1 MVHPAS
7 RDFALLPNGSR
18 RFQTVRT
25 GSIPATS
32 TLIMPLT
39 RRFIES
45 ARTTVRLRDG
55 AGLLTCDDA
64 GLRSRA

>member
-1 MVHPAS
+1 
-7 RDFALLPNGSR
+7 
-18 RFQTVRT
+18 
-25 GSIPATS
+25 
-32 TLIMPLT
+32 MPLT

-64 GLRSRA
+64 GLRSRAWVPLPPLRGNGFCTFSACRGGRRRRFRL